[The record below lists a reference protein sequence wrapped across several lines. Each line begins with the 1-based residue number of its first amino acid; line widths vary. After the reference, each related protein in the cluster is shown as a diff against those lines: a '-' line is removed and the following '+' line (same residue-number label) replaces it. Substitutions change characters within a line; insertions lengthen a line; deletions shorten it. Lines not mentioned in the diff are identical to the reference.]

1 MPKLFNVPGSRVR
14 YARRLTRSN
23 VSHLIAWLRCERIQ
37 ATLEGRL
44 MSKAKEE
51 LTKFIEEQP
60 EDSSREEI
68 IRELAFHVMVERGLA
83 DSDAGRVISNDE
95 MARRIRSWPK

>member
-1 MPKLFNVPGSRVR
+1 
-14 YARRLTRSN
+14 
-23 VSHLIAWLRCERIQ
+23 
-37 ATLEGRL
+37 

-51 LTKFIEEQP
+51 LTEFIKEQP

-68 IRELAFHVMVERGLA
+68 VRELAFHVMVQRGLA

-95 MARRIRSWPK
+95 MARRIRSWQR

>member
-1 MPKLFNVPGSRVR
+1 
-14 YARRLTRSN
+14 
-23 VSHLIAWLRCERIQ
+23 
-37 ATLEGRL
+37 

-51 LTKFIEEQP
+51 LTKLIEDQP
-60 EDSSREEI
+60 DDSSREEI

-95 MARRIRSWPK
+95 MARRICTWQR

>member
-1 MPKLFNVPGSRVR
+1 
-14 YARRLTRSN
+14 
-23 VSHLIAWLRCERIQ
+23 
-37 ATLEGRL
+37 

-51 LTKFIEEQP
+51 LTKLIEQQP

-95 MARRIRSWPK
+95 MARRIRSWQK

>member
-1 MPKLFNVPGSRVR
+1 
-14 YARRLTRSN
+14 
-23 VSHLIAWLRCERIQ
+23 
-37 ATLEGRL
+37 

-51 LTKFIEEQP
+51 LTELIKEQP

-68 IRELAFHVMVERGLA
+68 VRELAFHVMVQRGLA

-95 MARRIRSWPK
+95 MARRIRSWQR

>member
-1 MPKLFNVPGSRVR
+1 
-14 YARRLTRSN
+14 
-23 VSHLIAWLRCERIQ
+23 
-37 ATLEGRL
+37 

-51 LTKFIEEQP
+51 LKKLIEEQP

-68 IRELAFHVMVERGLA
+68 VRELAFHVMVERGLA

-95 MARRIRSWPK
+95 MARRIRSWQK

>member
-1 MPKLFNVPGSRVR
+1 
-14 YARRLTRSN
+14 
-23 VSHLIAWLRCERIQ
+23 
-37 ATLEGRL
+37 

-51 LTKFIEEQP
+51 LTKLIEEQP

-68 IRELAFHVMVERGLA
+68 VRELAFHVMVERGLA

-95 MARRIRSWPK
+95 MARRVRSWQR

>member
-1 MPKLFNVPGSRVR
+1 
-14 YARRLTRSN
+14 
-23 VSHLIAWLRCERIQ
+23 
-37 ATLEGRL
+37 

-51 LTKFIEEQP
+51 LTKLIEGQP

-83 DSDAGRVISNDE
+83 DSDAGRVILNDE
-95 MARRIRSWPK
+95 MARRIRSWQK